1 MPGEGRPAIKVQ
13 HRDTRLAEK
22 LCSGKFFV
30 NADSGPHLPR
40 DVEPPTGTA
49 KCIFIDLHSDF
60 CHQSLKKKDTWA
72 R

>member
-1 MPGEGRPAIKVQ
+1 MAGKGRLTIKVQ
-13 HRDTRLAEK
+13 HRDTHLAEQ

-30 NADSGPHLPR
+30 NADSVPHLPR
-40 DVEPPTGTA
+40 DVEPPTGTD

-60 CHQSLKKKDTWA
+60 CQQFLKRKDTWA